1 MSRAERQNDA
11 SSARDDRLFIVGPA
25 SAQQADART
34 RAAEPQRA
42 SASVGEEAV
51 LALVAVALAVGLW
64 VGAGAAAQQA
74 REQGA
79 AALQQTVISTAM
91 QCFAIEGAYPQ
102 TLEYL
107 EDRYGLSVNHEAYA
121 VTYEAFASNVM
132 PSVAVVPR

>member
-1 MSRAERQNDA
+1 MSEAKRQNGTG
-11 SSARDDRLFIVGPA
+11 SAHDEQLFIVGPA
-25 SAQQADART
+25 SAEQAGERT
-34 RAAEPQRA
+34 LAAEPQQTHA
-42 SASVGEEAV
+42 SLGEEAV

-79 AALQQTVISTAM
+79 VALQQSVISTAM

-107 EDRYGLSVNHEAYA
+107 EEHYGLSVNHEAYA

>member
-1 MSRAERQNDA
+1 MSEAKRQNEA
-11 SSARDDRLFIVGPA
+11 SSARDERLFIVGPA
-25 SAQQADART
+25 SAEQVGER
-34 RAAEPQRA
+34 RFAAEPQQAHA
-42 SASVGEEAV
+42 SLGEEAV
-51 LALVAVALAVGLW
+51 LALVAVGLAVGLW

-79 AALQQTVISTAM
+79 AALQQSVISTAM

-107 EDRYGLSVNHEAYA
+107 EEHYGLSVNHEAYS